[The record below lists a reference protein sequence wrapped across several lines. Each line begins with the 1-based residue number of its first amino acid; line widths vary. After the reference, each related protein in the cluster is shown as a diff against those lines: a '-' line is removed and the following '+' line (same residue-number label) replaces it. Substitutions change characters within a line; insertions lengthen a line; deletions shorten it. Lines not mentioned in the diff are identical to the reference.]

1 MLTDTSFFTSWIQAQ
16 TPKVFT
22 GMKMQAIKY
31 MQSEDRQQLLC
42 CYNTSALNN
51 LQQSDTIKIEEAP
64 HSASAFHL
72 LSRAQPLT
80 WEDKQLFI
88 WPKPGFCVCSND
100 EASAQNRTEQHIY
113 LWLQS
118 ASHFGST
125 QTQNRFRHC
134 VLFCSFCCLRRNH
147 SILFHNLCT

>member
-1 MLTDTSFFTSWIQAQ
+1 
-16 TPKVFT
+16 
-22 GMKMQAIKY
+22 MQAVTH

-88 WPKPGFCVCSND
+88 WPKPGLGVCSNN
-100 EASAQNRTEQHIY
+100 EASSKNLKEQQFY
-113 LWLQS
+113 LWP
-118 ASHFGST
+118 
-125 QTQNRFRHC
+125 
-134 VLFCSFCCLRRNH
+134 
-147 SILFHNLCT
+147 